1 MLENTLQTGYS
12 DAEDFIAVLE
22 VVETTS
28 AAAAR
33 QLRHLSIDNQQL
45 KKELD
50 NRSVEDARK
59 QAEIERLKHE
69 NAEKDRTIADLRRQL
84 AEATKQTITNNIT
97 INNAENLAMGDYV
110 QAEIARGVVRD
121 LYKQM

>member
-1 MLENTLQTGYS
+1 MLENTPNTGYS
-12 DAEDFIAVLE
+12 DADNSILLKEGVGKALLA
-22 VVETTS
+22 S
-28 AAAAR
+28 AEKERAMSIDIQ
-33 QLRHLSIDNQQL
+33 QLRKEVSELKAENDQL
-45 KKELD
+45 KREKE
-50 NRSVEDARK
+50 
-59 QAEIERLKHE
+59 
-69 NAEKDRTIADLRRQL
+69 EKDRTIADLRRQL